1 MLSLITDARLGA
13 RISTTQSKY
22 WCAGPD
28 TEGRKERRKRKGRKR
43 KVEGIKAK
51 KQDSLEKRQFG
62 LGVTKARASRCQQ
75 RCLVTFNIPASYSGG
90 RAIYS
95 ENY

>member
-28 TEGRKERRKRKGRKR
+28 KEDRKERRKIKERKR
-43 KVEGIKAK
+43 KVEGIKEK
-51 KQDSLEKRQFG
+51 KKKKKKNT
-62 LGVTKARASRCQQ
+62 V
-75 RCLVTFNIPASYSGG
+75 
-90 RAIYS
+90 
-95 ENY
+95 